1 MKRLS
6 AALLLLC
13 LTLGSNYAPAQPPAQ
28 SGAESAYQKART
40 AYYKFRASAEQ
51 KKLRHHWQRV
61 ARMFEKVAADF
72 PDSVRAADA
81 LFTAGRLYYELYA
94 LSRVPE
100 DLQRSLELFGRL
112 VEKHPA
118 CHLADDAQL
127 YIATSWLEFKK
138 DRSRARKELQFLVS
152 AFPAGDIL
160 PTAQRMLEDL
170 SDEAQPSGQPSAEQ
184 KPPSAV
190 TPESKEAPPRPVLQE
205 VRTWSSPEYSRLVLY
220 TRSAVKYHGEKSD
233 PPGAAPRLEIVLSDC
248 ERSDEVPDKQ
258 QVKDAIIEEITLARQ
273 EKELRLV
280 ISGRVDFNYRIFP
293 LGNPERLVVDLS
305 QAVPQPSTEQ
315 ERISEII
322 SGSKSTEEKKQA
334 LEQLRKKSQP
344 EISLSAMAG
353 LRIRRVVLD
362 AGHGG
367 RDPGAIGPGGSFEK
381 TFALDIALELAR
393 LLKEEG
399 LEVLLTRR
407 DDRFLPLEGR
417 TALANEKKADLFISI
432 HLNANT
438 NRRLRGVETFYL
450 DLTDDRYSI
459 KLAARENATSEKTI
473 SDLKFILADLALK
486 SNTDDSIQLAGYVQ
500 QELVGRLKQVNPQT
514 VNHGVKPALFY
525 VLMGARMPSVLVECS
540 FITNPQEEKLLK
552 KKSYRRTIAAGIHAG
567 VKRFIQEREALLDSP

>member
-6 AALLLLC
+6 AVLLLLC
-13 LTLGSNYAPAQPPAQ
+13 LSLGGSAVPAQPPAQ
-28 SGAESAYQKART
+28 SGAESAYQKARA

-61 ARMFEKVAADF
+61 ARIFEKVATDF
-72 PDSVRAADA
+72 PDSPRAADA
-81 LFTAGRLYYELYA
+81 LFTAGRLYYELYT

-100 DLQRSLELFGRL
+100 DLQRSLDLFGRL

-152 AFPAGDIL
+152 AFPASDIL

-170 SDEAQPSGQPSAEQ
+170 SDEAQPSGQPPAEQ
-184 KPPSAV
+184 QLPSAA
-190 TPESKEAPPRPVLQE
+190 TAQGQETSPRPVLLE
-205 VRTWSSPEYSRLVLY
+205 LRTWSSPEYSRLVLY
-220 TRSAVKYHGEKSD
+220 TSSAVRYHGEKSAA
-233 PPGAAPRLEIVLSDC
+233 PGATPRLEIVLSDC
-248 ERSDEVPDKQ
+248 ERSDEVPVRQ
-258 QVKDAIIEEITLARQ
+258 QVKDAIIEEIALSSQ

-280 ISGRVDFNYRIFP
+280 VSGRVDFNYRIFP
-293 LGNPERLVVDLS
+293 LGNPERLVIDLS
-305 QAVPQPSTEQ
+305 QAAPQPSAAE
-315 ERISEII
+315 EKINEII
-322 SGSKSTEEKKQA
+322 SGSKSTREKKQA
-334 LEQLRKKSQP
+334 LGQLREKSQP
-344 EISLSAMAG
+344 EVSLSAMAG
-353 LRIRRVVLD
+353 LRIRRVVVD

-381 TFALDIALELAR
+381 TLALDIVLELSR
-393 LLKEEG
+393 LLKKEG
-399 LEVLLTRR
+399 LEVLLTRS

-417 TALANEKKADLFISI
+417 TALANEKKADLFISV

-486 SNTDDSIQLAGYVQ
+486 SNTDDSIRLAGYVQ
-500 QELVGRLKQVNPQT
+500 QELVGRLKQINPQT
-514 VNHGVKPALFY
+514 VSHGVKPALFY
-525 VLMGARMPSVLVECS
+525 VLMGARMPAVLVECS

-552 KKSYRRTIAAGIHAG
+552 QKPYRQAIAAGIHAG
-567 VKRFIQEREALLDSP
+567 VKRFIQ